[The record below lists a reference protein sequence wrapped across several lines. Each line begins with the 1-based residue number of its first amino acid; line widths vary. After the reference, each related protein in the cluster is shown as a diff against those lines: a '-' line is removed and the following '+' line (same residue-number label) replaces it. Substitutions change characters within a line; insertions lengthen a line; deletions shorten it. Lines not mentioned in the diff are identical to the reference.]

1 MEQTQIGG
9 FMELGTVVRFN
20 PTGQM
25 MTVVEERESG
35 EIRCEWEDAG
45 RQSRWFPLE
54 SITVMVKVRKSD
66 GTVEWVK
73 ESEVMTQKN
82 IDEIRGLIP
91 EHESEIIDF
100 IQPMPDVQPDQ
111 PDLQLL
117 PEDILNVQPVVND
130 DKNAV

>member
-1 MEQTQIGG
+1 
-9 FMELGTVVRFN
+9 MELGTVVRFN
-20 PTGQM
+20 PTGQI
-25 MTVVEERESG
+25 MTVVEERKSG

-66 GTVEWVK
+66 GTMVEWVK

-82 IDEIRGLIP
+82 IDEIRKLIP
-91 EHESEIIDF
+91 EHKFDEIIDF
-100 IQPMPDVQPDQ
+100 IQPMHDVQLDQHQ

-117 PEDILNVQPVVND
+117 PKNILNVQSVVND
-130 DKNAV
+130 DKNIV